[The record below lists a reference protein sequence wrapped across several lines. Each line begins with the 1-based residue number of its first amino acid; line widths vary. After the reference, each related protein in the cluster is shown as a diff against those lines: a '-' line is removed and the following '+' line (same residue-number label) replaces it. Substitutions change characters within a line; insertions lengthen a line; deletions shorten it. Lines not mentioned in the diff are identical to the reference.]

1 MEVHE
6 DAPSLPTV
14 VLRPGRDPSL
24 RRRHPWVL
32 SGSVDRIEGLAEGG
46 EGPAAA
52 GAPGEGD
59 APGKRDAPG
68 EGGGAFGAWAR
79 VVSAE
84 GEPLGWGH
92 LSPASQIR
100 VRMLSFAKDPPDDG
114 LVAERI
120 AAAVA
125 RRREHPLLADTD
137 AVRLVNAEGDG
148 LPGLVADRYAGVVV
162 VRLASAGMAAR
173 RELVAEAL
181 RQASGAA
188 VGLERAA
195 GAEARREGMAARE
208 GLLWG
213 DLGDRAGV
221 DGAAADAALLTVREG
236 DRAYRVDVRG
246 GQKTGFYL
254 DQRDARSLVERLA
267 SGRRVLDLFA
277 YTGGFAAAAARG
289 GAREVTLVETSATA
303 LELARENLVRNAPE
317 VPGRLVQADAF
328 RWLRGTQEEW
338 DLLVVDPPPLARRKA
353 DVDRAARA
361 HKDVLL
367 GALRRAAP
375 GAVVLAFACSHHV
388 GPDLFRKI
396 CFGASLDAGRPAR
409 VLAELTAPP
418 DHPVSLDH
426 PEGRYLSGLV
436 LEL

>member
-1 MEVHE
+1 VS
-6 DAPSLPTV
+6 DASSWPSV
-14 VLRPGRDPSL
+14 VLEPGRDRSV

-32 SGSVDRIEGLAEGG
+32 SGSVARVEDPRARED
-46 EGPAAA
+46 
-52 GAPGEGD
+52 GD
-59 APGKRDAPG
+59 LS
-68 EGGGAFGAWAR
+68 GAWAR

-84 GEPLGWGH
+84 GETLGWGH

-100 VRMLSFAKDPPDDG
+100 VRMLSTAKEPPDDD
-114 LVAERI
+114 LVSERI

-125 RRREHPLLADTD
+125 RRREHPLLSDTD

-162 VRLASAGMAAR
+162 MRLASAGMGAR
-173 RELVAEAL
+173 RERVAEAL
-181 RQASGAA
+181 REATGAP

-213 DLGDRAGV
+213 EAPEPDAEVTGSGVPRAGP
-221 DGAAADAALLTVREG
+221 GAPDPGAPASLASPLPGPVAIREAG
-236 DRAYRVDVRG
+236 REYLVDVRG

-254 DQRDARSLVERLA
+254 DQREARSLVERLA
-267 SGRRVLDLFA
+267 DGRRVLDLFA

-289 GAREVTLVETSATA
+289 GAREVTLVETSGSA
-303 LELARENLVRNAPE
+303 LELARENLARNAPQ
-317 VPGRLVQADAF
+317 VPDRPVQADVF
-328 RWLRGTQEEW
+328 RWLRGAQGEW
-338 DLLVVDPPPLARRKA
+338 DLLIADPPPLARRKA
-353 DVDRAARA
+353 DVSRAARA

-367 GALRRAAP
+367 LALRRAAP
-375 GAVVLAFACSHHV
+375 GAVVLAFSCSHHI

-409 VLAELTAPP
+409 VLAELTAPA